1 MAIIPEIFINSVTSI
16 GVRNGAGISWT
27 STGFFIVRVL
37 DAEGN
42 AWPMLV
48 TNKHVLANKK
58 APICLF

>member
-1 MAIIPEIFINSVTSI
+1 MAIIPEFFINSVTSI
-16 GVRNGAGISWT
+16 GVHNGAGISWT
-27 STGFFIVRVL
+27 RTGFLIVRVL